1 MKIMRSALG
10 RARGMGAAKS
20 GSGHW
25 WAQRLTALALLPLA
39 LYFVL
44 SVFLLEGASQ
54 ADMLRYMGE
63 PWNGVLF
70 LALVIA
76 LFYHLQ
82 LGLQVVIEDYIRGEG
97 KRLATML
104 AMRACVVFFGLL
116 AFISVLKLSF

>member
-1 MKIMRSALG
+1 MRIMRSALG

-20 GSGHW
+20 GIQHW

-44 SVFLLEGASQ
+44 SVLLLEGASQ

-82 LGLQVVIEDYIRGEG
+82 LGLQVVIEDYIRAEG
-97 KRLATML
+97 KRLAVML
-104 AMRACVVFFGLL
+104 AMRATVIFFGLL